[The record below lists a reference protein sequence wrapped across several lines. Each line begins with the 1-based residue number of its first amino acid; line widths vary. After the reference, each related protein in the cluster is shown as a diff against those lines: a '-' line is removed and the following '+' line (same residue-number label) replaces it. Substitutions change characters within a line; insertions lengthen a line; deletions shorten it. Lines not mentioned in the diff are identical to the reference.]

1 MDKIKY
7 EKTKKNLISYRIISY
22 NFKEKHILLSC
33 ISFLSYKMQEMI
45 KKILSLIDITFF
57 DLGRQFKWS
66 YLPPLMIYVA
76 AGISGITGIV
86 GTFFVKDYLNLSAAF
101 LASLGF
107 WAGIPWALKMPLGHL
122 VDLIWNKKNYMV
134 FVGAALISLSLLIM
148 YGLIIHT
155 EKMSSIIKIETWF
168 VISVLLAPIGY
179 VVQDVVAD
187 AMTVEAVPMVDD
199 NGQKFSKKEIKIMH
213 TTMQTLGRFAIIGG
227 TVMVA
232 LVNVILFA
240 DADNLKQTEK
250 IHLYGSI
257 YIYALFIPFVSV
269 IGVFLAT
276 YLKKQKIKKLSKK
289 GISEDQDYTKHK
301 KTSINWWILI
311 GSLVFVIFTLSIG
324 LFKVPYAQEIVF
336 IGSMTIIIFL
346 MSKLIKELPQN
357 LRFTVIGTAIII
369 FIFRAMPGP
378 GPGLTWFEIDE
389 LNFNE
394 QFFSILSLLASIL
407 TLVGIILLRPF
418 MAKNS
423 IAKIIVIL
431 SIAGSILFIPSVGM
445 YYGFHNWTSS
455 LTNGV
460 VDAKFIAIINTALE
474 SPLGQVSMIPL
485 LAWIA
490 KNAPSHL
497 KATFFAVFASF
508 TNLALSASA
517 LGTKYIN
524 EIYIVTREVKDKVTN
539 SILSNADYSE
549 LGFILITVTVL
560 TLIVP
565 ILFVLIIQKTKYNT
579 SE

>member
-1 MDKIKY
+1 M
-7 EKTKKNLISYRIISY
+7 EK
-22 NFKEKHILLSC
+22 
-33 ISFLSYKMQEMI
+33 MI
-45 KKILSLIDITFF
+45 KKISSFIDATLF
-57 DLGRQFKWS
+57 DLGRQFKWT

-101 LASLGF
+101 LAGLGF

-134 FVGAALISLSLLIM
+134 FVGAALIGLSLLIM

-155 EKMSSIIKIETWF
+155 EIMSSFLKIETWF
-168 VISVLLAPIGY
+168 IISVLLAPIGY

-187 AMTVEAVPMVDD
+187 AMTIEAVPLVDD
-199 NGQKFSKKEIKIMH
+199 NGQNFSKDEIKTMH

-240 DADNLKQTEK
+240 DTDNLKQVDK
-250 IHLYGSI
+250 IELYGSI
-257 YIYALFIPFVSV
+257 YIYALIIPIVSV
-269 IGVFLAT
+269 LGVFLAA
-276 YLKKQKIKKLSKK
+276 YLKNQKIKKLFKK
-289 GISEDQDYTKHK
+289 GISQNQDYIKHV
-301 KTSINWWILI
+301 KTEVNWWILG
-311 GSLVFVIFTLSIG
+311 GSLIFVIFTLGIG
-324 LFKVPYAQEIVF
+324 AFRVPYAQEIVF
-336 IGSMTIIIFL
+336 IGSMAIIIFL
-346 MSKLIKELPQN
+346 MSKLIKELPEN
-357 LRFTVIGTAIII
+357 LRFTVVGTAIII

-389 LNFNE
+389 LKFNE

-431 SIAGSILFIPSVGM
+431 SIAGSILFLPSVGM

-455 LTNGV
+455 VTNGI
-460 VDAKFIAIINTALE
+460 VDAKFIALINTALE

-508 TNLALSASA
+508 TNLALSASS

-524 EIYIVTREVKDKVTN
+524 QIYTVTREVKDKVTN
-539 SILSNADYSE
+539 TILTNADYSE
-549 LGFILITVTVL
+549 LGFILITVTAL
-560 TLIVP
+560 TLILP
-565 ILFVLIIQKTKYNT
+565 ILFVLIVQKTKYNT

>member
-1 MDKIKY
+1 MSFCLIMR
-7 EKTKKNLISYRIISY
+7 EK
-22 NFKEKHILLSC
+22 
-33 ISFLSYKMQEMI
+33 MI
-45 KKILSLIDITFF
+45 KKITSFIDLTLF
-57 DLGRQFKWS
+57 DLGRQFKWT

-76 AGISGITGIV
+76 AGISGLTGIV
-86 GTFFVKDYLNLSAAF
+86 GIFFVKDYLNLSAAF

-122 VDLIWNKKNYMV
+122 VDLIWKKKNYMV
-134 FVGAALISLSLLIM
+134 FVGAALIGLSLIIM

-155 EKMSSIIKIETWF
+155 EKMSSIIKIESWF
-168 VISVLLAPIGY
+168 IISVLLAPVGY

-187 AMTVEAVPMVDD
+187 AMTVEAVPIVDD
-199 NGQKFSKKEIKIMH
+199 NGKKFSNNEIKIMH

-227 TVMVA
+227 TVIVA
-232 LVNVILFA
+232 FINVILFT
-240 DADNLKQTEK
+240 DTESLKQADK
-250 IHLYGSI
+250 IQLYGRI
-257 YIYALFIPFVSV
+257 YIYALIIPIVS
-269 IGVFLAT
+269 ILGVFLAS
-276 YLKKQKIKKLSKK
+276 YLKKKKIKKLIKK
-289 GISEDQDYTKHK
+289 GISEDLDYIRHK
-301 KTSINWWILI
+301 KTYVNWWILI
-311 GSLVFVIFTLSIG
+311 GSLVFVIFTLG
-324 LFKVPYAQEIVF
+324 VGAFKVPYAQEIVF
-336 IGSMTIIIFL
+336 VGSMTIIIFL

-389 LNFNE
+389 LKFNE

-423 IAKIIVIL
+423 IAKIIIIL
-431 SIAGSILFIPSVGM
+431 SIAGSILFLPSVGM

-455 LTNGV
+455 LTNGI

-474 SPLGQVSMIPL
+474 SPLGQISMIPL

-508 TNLALSASA
+508 TNLALSASS

-524 EIYIVTREVKDKVTN
+524 EIYTVTREVKDKVTN
-539 SILSNADYSE
+539 SILTNADYSE

-560 TLIVP
+560 TLIAP